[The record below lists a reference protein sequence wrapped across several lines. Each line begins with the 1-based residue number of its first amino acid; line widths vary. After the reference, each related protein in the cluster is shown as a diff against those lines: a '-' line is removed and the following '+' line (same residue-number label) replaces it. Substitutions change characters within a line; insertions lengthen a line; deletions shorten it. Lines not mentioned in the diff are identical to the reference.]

1 MRKQIS
7 LTVNHEDVA
16 KLLQTGVSR
25 ALERNQHKR
34 EALFEGIVPAL
45 ENNDR
50 AEVTKI
56 FLDLIHTDEALKEE
70 LGFLVP
76 LLEVLGD
83 DSVPPQTEV
92 FEDLP
97 DLEEDGLGIDSGSE

>member
-1 MRKQIS
+1 MRKKIS
-7 LTVNHEDVA
+7 LTVVHEDVG
-16 KLLQTGVSR
+16 KLLQTGLSM
-25 ALERNQHKR
+25 ALERNQGKR
-34 EALFEGIVPAL
+34 DQLLAHVLPAL

-50 AEVTKI
+50 AQVTQI
-56 FLDLIHTDEALKEE
+56 FLELIHTDEVLREE
-70 LGFLVP
+70 LGLLVP

>member
-16 KLLQTGVSR
+16 NLLQTGISR
-25 ALERNQHKR
+25 AVERNQHKR
-34 EALFEGIVPAL
+34 EALFEEIVTAL

-50 AEVTKI
+50 AQVTRI
-56 FLDLIHTDEALKEE
+56 LLDIIHTDEALREE
-70 LGFLVP
+70 LGFVVP
-76 LLEVLGD
+76 LVEVLGD
-83 DSVPPQTEV
+83 DLIPPKTEV

-97 DLEEDGLGIDSGSE
+97 DLKENGLGIDSGRK

>member
-25 ALERNQHKR
+25 AVERNQHKR

-50 AEVTKI
+50 AQVTRI
-56 FLDLIHTDEALKEE
+56 LLDIIHNDEALREE

-76 LLEVLGD
+76 LVEVLGD
-83 DSVPPQTEV
+83 DLIPPKAEV

-97 DLEEDGLGIDSGSE
+97 DLKEDGLGIDSGRK